1 MENDLGQEKKVS
13 HVRTYFYVFLILAA
27 ITAFEIYLNS
37 LAIVQEIQNGLFL
50 SLSLAKAALVAAFFM
65 HLRTDSKIFTYIFL
79 LPVLLFIMFAYLTI
93 AS

>member
-1 MENDLGQEKKVS
+1 MDKDMGEEKTIS
-13 HVRTYFYVFLILAA
+13 HVRTYFFVFLILAA

-37 LAIVQEIQNGLFL
+37 LVIVQEIQNGMFL
-50 SLSLAKAALVAAFFM
+50 ALSLAKAGLVAAFFM

-79 LPVLLFIMFAYLTI
+79 LPALLFIMFAYFTI